1 MISEITDRYPREH
14 QLEDSARINFSLMS
28 SSDHESLSNFVTR
41 LARHDL
47 LYLQIDITKND
58 VRQRWFDTIDQ
69 GSSVC
74 ICAYD
79 PKQLVGYASIQ
90 ISNDL
95 GEIRV
100 NIDQGYRS
108 RGLGKALISE
118 IFFIAK
124 KLELREVTARMLTDQ
139 YGAISAF
146 KRLGFEKKEVLENY
160 ATGSEGDLKDLLV
173 MASKK

>member
-1 MISEITDRYPREH
+1 MTDRYPREH
-14 QLEDSARINFSLMS
+14 HLEDSARITFSLMS
-28 SSDHESLSNFVTR
+28 SNDHESLSNFVTR
-41 LARHDL
+41 LARYDL
-47 LYLQIDITKND
+47 LYLQIDITKDD
-58 VRQRWFDTIDQ
+58 VRQKWFETIDQ

-90 ISNDL
+90 ISDDL

-108 RGLGKALISE
+108 RGLGKALIAE

-124 KLELREVTARMLTDQ
+124 ALNLREVTARMLTDQ
-139 YGAISAF
+139 FGAISAF
-146 KRLGFEKKEVLENY
+146 KRLGFEKKEILENHV
-160 ATGSEGDLKDLLV
+160 TDSEGQSKDLLL
-173 MASKK
+173 MTSALNR